1 MMTQPVRESERAAQ
15 AEIDPRIR
23 PIAFGLVELLFDL
36 TFFIRELYGD
46 DLDCAQ
52 IMICVNDATMRPFMD
67 KLSADSEVLRM
78 RAPPEE
84 IRGSIS
90 RRMIA
95 EKTGIARETVRRKV
109 AMLIEAGVLVADEED
124 GVRAVPKLDDP
135 QTSKILEA
143 GHAAVKRYLELV
155 GGYGVD

>member
-1 MMTQPVRESERAAQ
+1 MPE

-36 TFFIRELYGD
+36 TFFIREIYGD
-46 DLDCAQ
+46 DLDCAL
-52 IMICVNDATMRPFMD
+52 IMICVNDATMRPFME
-67 KLSADSEVLRM
+67 KAGPESEVLRV
-78 RAPPEE
+78 RAPPDV

-109 AMLIEAGVLVADEED
+109 ANLIDAGLLVADAD
-124 GVRAVPKLDDP
+124 DAVRVVSRLDDP
-135 QTSKILEA
+135 LTLRTLEA
-143 GHAAVKRYLELV
+143 GHAAVKRYVTLV
-155 GGYGVD
+155 QSYGVD

>member
-1 MMTQPVRESERAAQ
+1 MTQLVPKPDQDAQ
-15 AEIDPRIR
+15 TEIDPRIR

-52 IMICVNDATMRPFMD
+52 IMICVNDATMRPFMER
-67 KLSADSEVLRM
+67 LPADSDVLRM

-109 AMLIEAGVLVADEED
+109 AMLIEAGHLVADEED
-124 GVRAVPKLDDP
+124 GVRVVPRLHDP
-135 QTSKILEA
+135 QTRRLLEA
-143 GHAAVKRYLELV
+143 GHAAVNRYMALV
-155 GGYGVD
+155 KSYGVD